1 MFSQKRNEKSKTLK
15 IFNIQLQDFFK
26 EIILYFPNV
35 DSIKS
40 LNKIIETLCRYNP
53 VKLINIWF
61 RYISLPYSEI
71 IEKGDFNYFE
81 NKNYTSDLAD
91 LKGNAEYVLQS
102 YNKLRLSISQLNSE
116 KKMSTMKNL
125 QILTRL
131 SKKYFE

>member
-15 IFNIQLQDFFK
+15 IFNIQIQDFFK

-40 LNKIIETLCRYNP
+40 LNKIIETLCKYNP

-81 NKNYTSDLAD
+81 HKNYTSDLAD

-102 YNKLRLSISQLNSE
+102 YNKLRIEISKLNHT

>member
-15 IFNIQLQDFFK
+15 IFNIQIQDFFK

-81 NKNYTSDLAD
+81 NKNYTSDLVD
-91 LKGNAEYVLQS
+91 LKGNAEYVLKS